1 MDAWQWQTWQGNPYL
16 TCRLL
21 DPFPHGFFT
30 RSFYRDRPTRLVES
44 LTTDAAVYRTH
55 QVHGNRIAATDSL
68 KPISATDH
76 GTTEEADGIIGDR
89 PRESVWVCT
98 ADCTPVLIADV
109 HRGYVAAIHSGWR
122 GTAAKIVPEAIAQFW
137 NRGSET
143 PDLRVALGP
152 AISGEV
158 YQVSLDVAAQVAA
171 TLLPGNPRRESEAM
185 IAALSDFDDT
195 PVLPD
200 VEPGKVRLDVRRA
213 IMHQLQRLGL
223 VPKQIAISPHC
234 TYQDSDRFFS
244 YRRTQQKQ
252 VQWSGIVNHRPP
264 DTTRTVHR

>member
-30 RSFYRDRPTRLVES
+30 RSFYPQRPTTLVGRLAR
-44 LTTDAAVYRTH
+44 DAVVYRTH
-55 QVHGNRIAATDSL
+55 QVHGNRIAATHAL
-68 KPISATDH
+68 QPISATAR
-76 GTTEEADGIIGDR
+76 GTTEEADGIVSDR
-89 PRESVWVCT
+89 PQESVWVCS

-109 HRGYVAAIHSGWR
+109 NQGRVAAIHSGWR
-122 GTAAKIVPEAIAQFW
+122 GTATKIVPEAIAQFW

-143 PDLRVALGP
+143 RDLRVALGP

-158 YQVSLDVAAQVAA
+158 YQVSLEVAAQVAA
-171 TLLPGNPRRESEAM
+171 TLLPGNPRQESEAM
-185 IAALSDFDDT
+185 IAALSEFDDT

-200 VEPGKVRLDVRRA
+200 LEPGKVRLDVRRA
-213 IMHQLQRLGL
+213 IVHQLYRLGL

-252 VQWSGIVNHRPP
+252 VQWSGIVNDLPP
-264 DTTRTVHR
+264 DTTHTDHR

>member
-1 MDAWQWQTWQGNPYL
+1 MDAWQWQTWQGTPYL

-30 RSFYRDRPTRLVES
+30 RNFYPARPTTLVES
-44 LTTDAAVYRTH
+44 LTTDAVVYRTH
-55 QVHGNRIAATDSL
+55 QVHGNRIATTGSL
-68 KPISATDH
+68 SPISTTH
-76 GTTEEADGIIGDR
+76 RGTTEEADGLVSDR
-89 PRESVWVCT
+89 PDESVWVCT

-109 HRGYVAAIHSGWR
+109 HQGRVAAIHSGWR

-143 PDLRVALGP
+143 QNLRVALGP

-171 TLLPGNPRRESEAM
+171 TLLPGNPGQESEAM

-200 VEPGKVRLDVRRA
+200 IEPGKVRLDVRRA

-223 VPKQIAISPHC
+223 APTQIAISPHC

-244 YRRTQQKQ
+244 YRRTRQKQ
-252 VQWSGIVNHRPP
+252 VQWSGIVNRPRQ
-264 DTTRTVHR
+264 DTTHRDRS

>member
-1 MDAWQWQTWQGNPYL
+1 MDAWQWQTWQGKPYL
-16 TCRLL
+16 TCHLL

-30 RSFYRDRPTRLVES
+30 RHFYPDRPTTLVES
-44 LTTDAAVYRTH
+44 LTTEAVVYRTH
-55 QVHGNRIAATDSL
+55 QVHGNRIAATESL
-68 KPISATDH
+68 HPISATH
-76 GTTEEADGIIGDR
+76 RGTSEEADGLVSDR
-89 PRESVWVCT
+89 PGESVWVCT

-109 HRGYVAAIHSGWR
+109 DRGSVAAIHSGWR

-137 NRGSET
+137 NRGSDT
-143 PDLRVALGP
+143 ANLRVALGP

-171 TLLPGNPRRESEAM
+171 TLLPGNPHQEREAM

-223 VPKQIAISPHC
+223 VPQQIAISPHC
-234 TYQDSDRFFS
+234 TYQDCDRFFS

-252 VQWSGIVNHRPP
+252 VQWSGIVNHRGQSS
-264 DTTRTVHR
+264 TTKHHS